1 MLLGM
6 GCCLQNIFPIHRL
19 LHLLCLPSLGLVHLR
34 SGILVQSPCWS
45 PFNSAWPLWFILPT
59 TSQSE
64 PLKGKADPATCWRP
78 TRASHHFWN
87 KIQTP
92 SCSLPRASMIC
103 PSQVFWLYWLFSLL
117 YSQPHW
123 PSSVPWTPQTFV
135 PSALTAF
142 PPSVS
147 TDGSFSSFRS
157 PFWCQVPKEAISDYP
172 TQDTASL
179 PFGHILLLLICNYL
193 QLCL

>member
-1 MLLGM
+1 MFLGM

-64 PLKGKADPATCWRP
+64 PLKGKADPAKCWRP
-78 TRASHHFWN
+78 IRASHHFWN

-92 SCSLPRASMIC
+92 SCSLPRASVIC

-135 PSALTAF
+135 PSALPAF
-142 PPSVS
+142 PPSIS
-147 TDGSFSSFRS
+147 TDGSFSSFR
-157 PFWCQVPKEAISDYP
+157 FKCYLFREAFPDHPIYSRFA
-172 TQDTASL
+172 DTPVSL
-179 PFGHILLLLICNYL
+179 PYYNFLHRIHWCSF
-193 QLCL
+193 